1 MEVQET
7 MEPVLARQTQL
18 SVPAKDEE
26 VRVKLEHVESLGE
39 SAEARSP
46 QPTRAKSLEELRS
59 KLRQENAEYVGSD
72 DDTGD
77 MQTVYAIRNSG
88 TETGKN
94 ANGREKAMKDSTL
107 MKKKL
112 VEEHRLK
119 VKREKVFAEMAP
131 FNADLMVE
139 WIDEEAHTT
148 PIKKVVVT
156 SRPMSPVAPAARNDL
171 WKRKQA
177 NLTAK
182 LLKSPVSRK
191 VLKWDSPEGLKEE
204 SLRLRQVQAEQKA
217 KWMKNDYVLE
227 QTIRFKMRQAEEK
240 AEFEACALSAKNIL
254 LKKQAD
260 EKAKWVNANALKN
273 IKGN

>member
-7 MEPVLARQTQL
+7 MEPVLARQTQF

-46 QPTRAKSLEELRS
+46 QPTRAKSQEELRS
-59 KLRQENAEYVGSD
+59 KLQQKNAEYVGSD

-94 ANGREKAMKDSTL
+94 ANGREKAMKDSNL

-112 VEEHRLK
+112 VEEQRLK

-177 NLTAK
+177 DLTAK

-254 LKKQAD
+254 RKKQAD

>member
-94 ANGREKAMKDSTL
+94 RNGREKAMKDSTL

-177 NLTAK
+177 DLTAK

-240 AEFEACALSAKNIL
+240 AEFEACALSAKKIL
-254 LKKQAD
+254 RKKQAD